1 MSASVAFLPPDHG
14 VPPRV
19 RGLVAAGVAALHV
32 LAVTTLWLGQET
44 VAPPRVPVVQVSFMA
59 APAATAEVPAPAV
72 VPPPPALRQAPAP
85 LLSSARPK
93 VAEAAP
99 AAPVHQEAVAEPAP
113 SPAPVPLAAPAPDAT
128 PATAA
133 VAATVPSFDAA
144 YLRNPR
150 PAYPLVSRRLGEEGT
165 TYLRVQVGADGRPLQ
180 VQVGRSSGFDRLDR
194 AAADA
199 VRGWQFVPAREGA
212 TPVTGWVTVPISWKL
227 ER

>member
-1 MSASVAFLPPDHG
+1 MSASIAFLPPDHG
-14 VPPRV
+14 APLRV
-19 RGLVAAGVAALHV
+19 RSLVAAGVVALHV
-32 LAVTTLWLGQET
+32 LLVAMLWLGQET
-44 VAPPRVPVVQVSFMA
+44 VAPPQVPVVRVSFLV
-59 APAATAEVPAPAV
+59 APVSAPESPEPAV
-72 VPPPPALRQAPAP
+72 VPPPLVRQAPAP

-99 AAPVHQEAVAEPAP
+99 AAPVQEEAVAEPAP
-113 SPAPVPLAAPAPDAT
+113 SPAPAPLAAPAPDAA
-128 PATAA
+128 PAAA
-133 VAATVPSFDAA
+133 VAATIPSFDAA

-150 PAYPLVSRRLGEEGT
+150 PVYPLVSRRLGEQGT
-165 TYLRVQVGADGRPLQ
+165 TYLRVHVGVDGRPLQ

-227 ER
+227 EK